1 MLSVDHL
8 QVAEEEVVDSSS
20 NKLGDIYTFV
30 AKGCFPQTTNP
41 LRKKNLKRY
50 AQKFI
55 IDDGKLYYVGPKK
68 EEKREVV
75 IEAER
80 KRQIFLDCHFNDIG
94 HHLGQ
99 KKTVHRIQSKYY
111 WLGIIKDVVDWIKV
125 CETCQHAERNKNM
138 ARTVRPIKVDAPW
151 DIVGIDIIGPFPET
165 QQCNTHAAVLID
177 YFSKWP
183 EAFPVQ
189 KTDAVSVARC
199 ISKCMSSEKRIAD
212 SKSVLITLKRHV
224 LKKTDQKVI
233 VTLSASKR
241 TKSFSCHAVAVQTR
255 FGAPKTVVCTQSAEF
270 CDEVTNLLSNRWG
283 IVQKVSPLAQPQL
296 NPLHDCTSPLL
307 KEAIREMVKEKQAD
321 WDDFLDPLLF
331 LFRTSI
337 NPTTKFTPYSLMF
350 NRKANNLNQAT
361 FGPLGYDDE
370 QDLYSVK
377 EKASTYMTIM
387 QEQQDTVKQLVIA
400 NMKAAYKQEKSVK
413 RKAHSNPSVTLKT
426 SEPPFCVGDP
436 HSSKKLKEEGLY
448 LSFPVETVLAT
459 EQTSSQVIKTE
470 LTYHFTES
478 DVH

>member
-1 MLSVDHL
+1 MLSVDAL
-8 QVAEEEVVDSSS
+8 QVAEEEVVDSTS

-30 AKGCFPQTTNP
+30 AKGCFPQSMNP

-68 EEKREVV
+68 DEKREVV
-75 IEAER
+75 IEAEKKR
-80 KRQIFLDCHFNDIG
+80 KIFLDCHFNDIG

-125 CETCQHAERNKNM
+125 CETCQHAERNKNL

-151 DIVGIDIIGPFPET
+151 DIVGVDIIGPFPET
-165 QQCNTHAAVLID
+165 QQLNTHATVLID

-199 ISKCMSSEKRIAD
+199 ISKFMS
-212 SKSVLITLKRHV
+212 
-224 LKKTDQKVI
+224 
-233 VTLSASKR
+233 
-241 TKSFSCHAVAVQTR
+241 R
-255 FGAPKTVVCTQSAEF
+255 FGAPKTIVCTQKPDF
-270 CDEVTNLLSNRWG
+270 CDEVRCKSRMNQVTNLLNDRWG

-307 KEAIREMVKEKQAD
+307 KEAIMQMVTEKQAD
-321 WDDFLDPLLF
+321 WDDFLDPVLF

-337 NPTTKFTPYSLMF
+337 NPTTRFTPYSLIF
-350 NRKANNLNQAT
+350 NRKANTLNQAT
-361 FGPLGYDDE
+361 LGPLGYDE
-370 QDLYSVK
+370 QDVYSVK

-387 QEQQDTVKQLVIA
+387 QEQQNTVKQLVI
-400 NMKAAYKQEKSVK
+400 V
-413 RKAHSNPSVTLKT
+413 
-426 SEPPFCVGDP
+426 
-436 HSSKKLKEEGLY
+436 Y
-448 LSFPVETVLAT
+448 LIF
-459 EQTSSQVIKTE
+459 
-470 LTYHFTES
+470 
-478 DVH
+478 

>member
-1 MLSVDHL
+1 MLSVDAL
-8 QVAEEEVVDSSS
+8 QVAEEEVVDSTS

-30 AKGCFPQTTNP
+30 AKGCFPQSMNP

-68 EEKREVV
+68 DEKREVV
-75 IEAER
+75 IEAEKKR
-80 KRQIFLDCHFNDIG
+80 KIFLDCHFNDIG

-125 CETCQHAERNKNM
+125 CETCQHAERNKNL

-151 DIVGIDIIGPFPET
+151 DIVGVDIIGPFPET
-165 QQCNTHAAVLID
+165 QQLNTHATVLID

-199 ISKCMSSEKRIAD
+199 ISKFMS
-212 SKSVLITLKRHV
+212 
-224 LKKTDQKVI
+224 
-233 VTLSASKR
+233 
-241 TKSFSCHAVAVQTR
+241 R
-255 FGAPKTVVCTQSAEF
+255 FGAPKTIVCTQKPDF
-270 CDEVTNLLSNRWG
+270 CDEVTNLLNDRWG

-307 KEAIREMVKEKQAD
+307 KEAIMQMVTEKQAD
-321 WDDFLDPLLF
+321 WDDFLDPVLF

-337 NPTTKFTPYSLMF
+337 NPTTRFTPYSLIF
-350 NRKANNLNQAT
+350 NRKANTLNQAT
-361 FGPLGYDDE
+361 LGPLGYDE
-370 QDLYSVK
+370 QDVYSVK

-387 QEQQDTVKQLVIA
+387 QEQQNTVKQLVIA
-400 NMKAAYKQEKSVK
+400 NMKAAYKQEKNVK
-413 RKAHSNPSVTLKT
+413 RKAHNNPSMTLKT
-426 SEPPFCVGDP
+426 SEPLCCAGEAP
-436 HSSKKLKEEGLY
+436 SSKRTKEEGLY

-459 EQTSSQVIKTE
+459 EQSSSEVIKTE
-470 LTYHFTES
+470 LTYHLAQS

>member
-1 MLSVDHL
+1 MLSVDAL
-8 QVAEEEVVDSSS
+8 QVAEEEVVESSS
-20 NKLGDIYTFV
+20 SKLGDIYTFV
-30 AKGCFPQTTNP
+30 AKGCFPQSMNP

-55 IDDGKLYYVGPKK
+55 IDDAKLYYVGPKK

-125 CETCQHAERNKNM
+125 CETCQHAERNKNL

-165 QQCNTHAAVLID
+165 QQLNTHVTVLID

-183 EAFPVQ
+183 EAFPLQ
-189 KTDAVSVARC
+189 KTDAVSIARC
-199 ISKCMSSEKRIAD
+199 ISKCMS
-212 SKSVLITLKRHV
+212 
-224 LKKTDQKVI
+224 
-233 VTLSASKR
+233 
-241 TKSFSCHAVAVQTR
+241 R
-255 FGAPKTVVCTQSAEF
+255 FGSPKTIVCTQSPDF
-270 CDEVTNLLSNRWG
+270 CDEVTNLLSHRWG
-283 IVQKVSPLAQPQL
+283 IMQKVSPPAQPQL

-307 KEAIREMVKEKQAD
+307 KEAITQMVTEKQTD
-321 WDDFLDPLLF
+321 WDDFLDPVLF

-350 NRKANNLNQAT
+350 NRKANAPNQAT
-361 FGPLGYDDE
+361 LGPLGYDDHE
-370 QDLYSVK
+370 QDMYSVK

-387 QEQQDTVKQLVIA
+387 QEQQNTVKQLVIA
-400 NMKAAYKQEKSVK
+400 NMKAAYKEEKKNVK
-413 RKAHSNPSVTLKT
+413 RKAHNSPSMTLKT
-426 SEPPFCVGDP
+426 SEPLFCAGVSP
-436 HSSKKLKEEGLY
+436 SKKLKEDGLY

-459 EQTSSQVIKTE
+459 EQSSSEVIKTE
-470 LTYHFTES
+470 LTFHMAES
-478 DVH
+478 DNH

>member
-1 MLSVDHL
+1 MLSVESL
-8 QVAEEEVVDSSS
+8 QVAEEEVVESSS

-30 AKGCFPQTTNP
+30 AKGCFPQTMNP

-68 EEKREVV
+68 DEKREVV

-80 KRQIFLDCHFNDIG
+80 KRQIFLDCHFNEFG

-125 CETCQHAERNKNM
+125 CDTCQHTERNKNL

-165 QQCNTHAAVLID
+165 QQGNTSVILLID

-189 KTDAVSVARC
+189 KTDALSVARC
-199 ISKCMSSEKRIAD
+199 ISKCIY
-212 SKSVLITLKRHV
+212 
-224 LKKTDQKVI
+224 
-233 VTLSASKR
+233 
-241 TKSFSCHAVAVQTR
+241 R
-255 FGAPKTVVCTQSAEF
+255 FGAPKTIACTQNADF
-270 CDEVTNLLSNRWG
+270 CDEVTKLLCDRWS
-283 IVQKVSPLAQPQL
+283 IVQKVSPLDQPQL
-296 NPLHDCTSPLL
+296 NPLHDRTSPLL
-307 KEAIREMVKEKQAD
+307 KEAMLQMVTEKHAE
-321 WDDFLDPLLF
+321 WDDFLDPVLF
-331 LFRTSI
+331 LFRTST

-350 NRKANNLNQAT
+350 SRKANLPNETSLNLPN
-361 FGPLGYDDE
+361 YDDQE
-370 QDLYSVK
+370 QDMYSTK
-377 EKASTYMTIM
+377 EKASAYMTIM
-387 QEQQDTVKQLVIA
+387 QEQQNSVKQLVLA
-400 NMKAAYKQEKSVK
+400 NMNTAYKQEKKKNAKRRTYNMHSMTVK
-413 RKAHSNPSVTLKT
+413 IAEPLFSAGDSPS
-426 SEPPFCVGDP
+426 P
-436 HSSKKLKEEGLY
+436 KKLKESLY

-459 EQTSSQVIKTE
+459 EQSGSEDIKTE
-470 LTYHFTES
+470 LAYHLAES

>member
-1 MLSVDHL
+1 MFFWSCCQKVFAEMLSVDAL

-30 AKGCFPQTTNP
+30 AKGCFPQSMNP

-68 EEKREVV
+68 DEKREVV

-80 KRQIFLDCHFNDIG
+80 KRHIFLDCHFNDIG

-125 CETCQHAERNKNM
+125 CETCQHAERNKNL

-165 QQCNTHAAVLID
+165 QQRNTHAIVLID

-199 ISKCMSSEKRIAD
+199 ISKCMS
-212 SKSVLITLKRHV
+212 
-224 LKKTDQKVI
+224 
-233 VTLSASKR
+233 
-241 TKSFSCHAVAVQTR
+241 R
-255 FGAPKTVVCTQSAEF
+255 FGAPKTIVCTQSPVF

-283 IVQKVSPLAQPQL
+283 ILQKVSPLAQPQL
-296 NPLHDCTSPLL
+296 NPLHDCTGPLL
-307 KEAIREMVKEKQAD
+307 KEAIKQMVTEKQTD
-321 WDDFLDPLLF
+321 WDDFLDPVLF
-331 LFRTSI
+331 IFRTSI
-337 NPTTKFTPYSLMF
+337 NPTTKFSPYSLMF
-350 NRKANNLNQAT
+350 NRKVNTLNQAIHD
-361 FGPLGYDDE
+361 PLGYDDDEE
-370 QDLYSVK
+370 QDVYPVK
-377 EKASTYMTIM
+377 DKASTYMTIM
-387 QEQQDTVKQLVIA
+387 QEQQNTVKQLVIA
-400 NMKAAYKQEKSVK
+400 NMKAAYKQEQKSMK
-413 RKAHSNPSVTLKT
+413 RKALNNSSVTFKT
-426 SEPPFCVGDP
+426 TKPFICAGDP
-436 HSSKKLKEEGLY
+436 SSSKKIKEEGIY
-448 LSFPVETVLAT
+448 LSLPVETVLAT
-459 EQTSSQVIKTE
+459 EQSSSEVIKNE
-470 LTYHFTES
+470 LTYHLEES